1 MNGIQD
7 SLAMYHPAHRIQVK
21 NTGEHDC
28 PAYGIL
34 RIVDGDDNDRR
45 SYIEVDRPDDTYRHT
60 YLIAGPKPIKAGKN
74 GVAYFATQSPVWA
87 LWNSSSATPA
97 VGMVFGPRLD
107 AFDLTA
113 HAYGFQ
119 VVGDHDSA
127 ADSITEP
134 FRRVL
139 VLQQPPAAIYGTLD
153 ADLVYQSTAA
163 VSVRTFEDATTFTD
177 TSMNVT
183 AYDALLTTSKKIASG
198 TYVKLER
205 LAGKWAMTGA
215 RTCPVASYEA

>member
-1 MNGIQD
+1 VSGPQD
-7 SLAMYHPAHRIQVK
+7 SQTIYHDAHKIQVK
-21 NTGEHDC
+21 NVGETDC

-34 RIVDGDDNDRR
+34 RISGGDDNGRR
-45 SYIEVDRPDDTYRHT
+45 SYIEVERPDDTYRHT
-60 YLIAGPKPIKAGKN
+60 YLVAGPKPIAAGKP
-74 GVAYFATQSPVWA
+74 GVAYFATHSPVWA

-97 VGMVFGPRLD
+97 VGMVFGPRVD

-127 ADSITEP
+127 ADPTTEP

-177 TSMNVT
+177 TAMNVT
-183 AYDALLTTSKKIASG
+183 AYDALLSTSKKISSG

-205 LAGKWAMTGA
+205 LAGKWAVTGA
-215 RTCPVASYEA
+215 RLCPVST